1 MKILVTGG
9 AGFIGSNLV
18 DTLIRKNH
26 EVIVLDNLSTG
37 KIENINENAVF
48 YNIDLRDSLKLK
60 SLFEKERPE
69 IVYHLAAQ
77 INVRKS
83 IKDPFYDE
91 SVNVVGSLNLLEYC
105 KDYGVKRIIYSSSGG
120 AVYGEPNKLPAPE
133 EHKIKPLS
141 HYGASKFAVES
152 YLSVYNSIY
161 GLDYIT
167 LRYANVYGP
176 RQDFLGEAG
185 VIAIFIKN
193 ALSEEPL
200 TIFGDGNQ
208 TRDFIF
214 VNDVVN
220 ANILSLIYRGNFKIF
235 NIGTGIP
242 TSINQIA
249 KEIEKIVG
257 KRIMIKREDAIKGE
271 VRDTYLDISRAKRE
285 LGFLPS
291 VSISDGIRLTFEWAK
306 TTMVKNKQK
315 R

>member
-18 DTLIRKNH
+18 DSLIKENH

-37 KIENINENAVF
+37 KKENLNKNTYF
-48 YNIDLRDSLKLK
+48 YNIDLRDLSKLN

-91 SVNVVGSLNLLEYC
+91 SVNIAGSLNLLECC

-120 AVYGEPNKLPAPE
+120 AVYGEPQKLPAPE
-133 EHKIKPLS
+133 VHEIRPLS

-152 YLSVYNSIY
+152 YLSVYNAIY
-161 GLDYIT
+161 GLDYVT

-185 VIAIFIKN
+185 VIAIFIRN
-193 ALSEEPL
+193 ALLGEPL
-200 TIFGDGNQ
+200 IIFGDGNQ
-208 TRDFIF
+208 TRDFVF
-214 VNDVVN
+214 VKDVVG
-220 ANILSLIYRGNFKIF
+220 ANLLSLKYKGNHRIF
-235 NIGTGIP
+235 NIGTGVQ
-242 TSINQIA
+242 TSINRIA
-249 KEIEKIVG
+249 EEIEKSIG
-257 KRIMIKREDAIKGE
+257 KKILVRKEDAIKGE

-285 LGFLPS
+285 LGFSPS

-306 TTMVKNKQK
+306 STI
-315 R
+315 

>member
-18 DTLIRKNH
+18 DSLIKENH

-37 KIENINENAVF
+37 KKENLNKNAYF
-48 YNIDLRDSLKLK
+48 YNIDLRDLSKLN

-91 SVNVVGSLNLLEYC
+91 SVNIAGSLNLLECC

-120 AVYGEPNKLPAPE
+120 AVYGEPQKLPAPE
-133 EHKIKPLS
+133 EHEIRPLS

-152 YLSVYNSIY
+152 YLSVYNAIY
-161 GLDYIT
+161 GLDYVT

-185 VIAIFIKN
+185 VIAIFIRN
-193 ALSEEPL
+193 VLLGEPL
-200 TIFGDGNQ
+200 IIFGDGNQ
-208 TRDFIF
+208 TRDFVF
-214 VNDVVN
+214 VKDVVD
-220 ANILSLIYRGNFKIF
+220 ANLLSLKYKGNHRIF
-235 NIGTGIP
+235 NVGTGVQ
-242 TSINQIA
+242 TSINKIA
-249 KEIEKIVG
+249 EEIEKSIGKKIVV
-257 KRIMIKREDAIKGE
+257 KKEDAIKGE
-271 VRDTYLDISRAKRE
+271 VRDTYLDISRAKKE
-285 LGFLPS
+285 LGFSPS
-291 VSISDGIRLTFEWAK
+291 VSISEGIRLTFEWAK
-306 TTMVKNKQK
+306 STL
-315 R
+315 

>member
-37 KIENINENAVF
+37 KIENINEKAVF

-91 SVNVVGSLNLLEYC
+91 SVNIAGSLNLLECC
-105 KDYGVKRIIYSSSGG
+105 KDYGIKRIIYSSSGG

-133 EHKIKPLS
+133 EHEIKPLS

-185 VIAIFIKN
+185 VIAIFIRN
-193 ALSEEPL
+193 ALIGEPL

-220 ANILSLIYRGNFKIF
+220 ANVLSLNYRGNFRIF

-249 KEIEKIVG
+249 KEIEKTIG
-257 KRIMIKREDAIKGE
+257 KKITIIRGEAIKGE

-285 LGFLPS
+285 LGFSPL
-291 VSISDGIRLTFEWAK
+291 VSISEGIRLTFEWAK
-306 TTMVKNKQK
+306 NAV
-315 R
+315 

>member
-18 DTLIRKNH
+18 DALIRKKH

-37 KIENINENAVF
+37 KIENINKKAVF
-48 YNIDLRDSLKLK
+48 YNIDLRDILKLK

-77 INVRKS
+77 INVRRS

-91 SVNVVGSLNLLEYC
+91 SVNIAGSLNLLECC
-105 KDYGVKRIIYSSSGG
+105 KDYGINRIIYSSSGG

-133 EHKIKPLS
+133 EHEIKPLS

-193 ALSEEPL
+193 ALIGEPL

-208 TRDFIF
+208 TRDFVF

-220 ANILSLIYRGNFKIF
+220 ANVLSLNYRGNFRIF

-249 KEIEKIVG
+249 KEIEKTIG
-257 KRIMIKREDAIKGE
+257 KKITIIRGEAIKGE
-271 VRDTYLDISRAKRE
+271 VRDTYLDIGRAKRE
-285 LGFLPS
+285 LGFLPL
-291 VSISDGIRLTFEWAK
+291 VSISEGIRLTFEWAK
-306 TTMVKNKQK
+306 NAVQ
-315 R
+315 

>member
-18 DTLIRKNH
+18 DSLVRENH
-26 EVIVLDNLSTG
+26 EVIVVDNLSAG
-37 KIENINENAVF
+37 KTENINENAVF
-48 YNIDLRDSLKLK
+48 YNIDLRDASKLN
-60 SLFEKERPE
+60 SLFQKERPE
-69 IVYHLAAQ
+69 IIYHLAAQ
-77 INVRKS
+77 INVRRS

-91 SVNVVGSLNLLEYC
+91 SVNIAGSLNLLECC
-105 KDYGVKRIIYSSSGG
+105 KDYGVRRIIYSSSGG

-133 EHKIKPLS
+133 EHEIRPLS

-185 VIAIFIKN
+185 VIAIFIRN
-193 ALSEEPL
+193 ALIGEPL
-200 TIFGDGNQ
+200 TIFGDGKQ
-208 TRDFIF
+208 TRDFVY

-220 ANILSLIYRGNFKIF
+220 ANILSLNYRGNYKTF
-235 NIGTGIP
+235 NIGTGVQ

-249 KEIEKIVG
+249 EEIEKTIG
-257 KRIMIKREDAIKGE
+257 KKLMIRREDAIKGE

-285 LGFLPS
+285 LSFLPS
-291 VSISDGIRLTFEWAK
+291 VSISEGIRLTFEWAK
-306 TTMVKNKQK
+306 TSMIKNKQK